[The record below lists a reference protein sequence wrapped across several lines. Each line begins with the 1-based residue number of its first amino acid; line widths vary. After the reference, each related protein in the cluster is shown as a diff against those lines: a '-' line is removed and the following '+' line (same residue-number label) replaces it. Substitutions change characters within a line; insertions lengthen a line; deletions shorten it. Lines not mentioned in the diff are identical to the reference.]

1 MLQIAK
7 ESFESG
13 SWIAD
18 KTPEHFFDL
27 HKDAWHRKWGT
38 GGIELSGDTFLEKL
52 AYSSYYYLL
61 SSLPSMDSHRGMDQ
75 YGGASSGGLAHG
87 GADIKE
93 RGKAIPYIVQ
103 CTSK

>member
-1 MLQIAK
+1 
-7 ESFESG
+7 
-13 SWIAD
+13 
-18 KTPEHFFDL
+18 
-27 HKDAWHRKWGT
+27 
-38 GGIELSGDTFLEKL
+38 
-52 AYSSYYYLL
+52 
-61 SSLPSMDSHRGMDQ
+61 MDSHRGMDQ